1 MRIQY
6 KGTKLEQVLQEAER
20 IQFVFC
26 DEQEFAEML
35 LEAKIKK
42 LEPKQGFAWFSIGRI
57 TFYLEEGDER

>member
-6 KGTKLEQVLQEAER
+6 KGTKLERVLREAEL

-26 DEQEFAEML
+26 DGQEFAEML

-42 LEPKQGFAWFSIGRI
+42 LEPKQGFAWFSIGHI
-57 TFYLEEGDER
+57 TFYLGERDE

>member
-35 LEAKIKK
+35 LEAMIKK

>member
-6 KGTKLEQVLQEAER
+6 KGTKLERVLREAEL
-20 IQFVFC
+20 IDFVIC
-26 DEQEFAEML
+26 NEQEIEEML

>member
-20 IQFVFC
+20 IRLVFC